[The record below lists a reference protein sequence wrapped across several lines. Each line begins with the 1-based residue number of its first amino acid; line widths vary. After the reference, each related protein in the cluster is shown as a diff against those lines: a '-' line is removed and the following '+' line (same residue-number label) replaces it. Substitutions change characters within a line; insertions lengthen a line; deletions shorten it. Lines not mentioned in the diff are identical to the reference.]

1 MQCADELNPACVL
14 SPDFARYRPGYGTSW
29 PAACRAIHLLCMPP
43 GPEFNRA
50 RSRWAWDH
58 AFQGK
63 TETLKDFSQ
72 SMLTLFRLD
81 QPPVDPTFDLAYH
94 IVGRL
99 ALPGFRTSSGFS
111 PFFAHSATA
120 DHFRHL
126 IAKHINGEECS
137 GIRPIF
143 IDGFPV
149 SDSDRNLRP
158 AKQLPAPLLPH
169 VDLPPSLPSIV
180 LPVGERMVDA
190 TANAHRRLL
199 EDALLGNELP
209 APPREG
215 KSSAGPEHLTAS
227 QDAEQLT
234 APSCEG
240 ESAVRIEHADMQ
252 LTGPPREGA
261 SDVGILSAIAGGG
274 NGGEPYGDQI
284 GTNVL
289 LTPTPTEGIGVAS
302 PGWNVPPDTCVLAV
316 PAGGNGGEPYGDQSG
331 AFATRHGIGDVPLKG
346 YRCLSTALALAEI
359 GNCPTAFEIRDM
371 PSRVL
376 GIG

>member
-1 MQCADELNPACVL
+1 M
-14 SPDFARYRPGYGTSW
+14 
-29 PAACRAIHLLCMPP
+29 AAPP
-43 GPEFNRA
+43 TETNGGATFPEFLA
-50 RSRWAWDH
+50 DDPC
-58 AFQGK
+58 
-63 TETLKDFSQ
+63 TL
-72 SMLTLFRLD
+72 SMLVA
-81 QPPVDPTFDLAYH
+81 PVDMDVVVDDRIIAIEEVFSFRAQVASLQHGLATVH
-94 IVGRL
+94 
-99 ALPGFRTSSGFS
+99 
-111 PFFAHSATA
+111 AH
-120 DHFRHL
+120 L
-126 IAKHINGEECS
+126 
-137 GIRPIF
+137 
-143 IDGFPV
+143 
-149 SDSDRNLRP
+149 
-158 AKQLPAPLLPH
+158 
-169 VDLPPSLPSIV
+169 
-180 LPVGERMVDA
+180 
-190 TANAHRRLL
+190 RLL

-209 APPREG
+209 APPKEG

-261 SDVGILSAIAGGG
+261 SDVGILSAIAREG
-274 NGGEPYGDQI
+274 NGGEPYGDQT

-331 AFATRHGIGDVPLKG
+331 AFATRHGIGDVPLKS
-346 YRCLSTALALAEI
+346 YCYLSTALALAVM
-359 GNCPTAFEIRDM
+359 GDCPTAFEIRDM